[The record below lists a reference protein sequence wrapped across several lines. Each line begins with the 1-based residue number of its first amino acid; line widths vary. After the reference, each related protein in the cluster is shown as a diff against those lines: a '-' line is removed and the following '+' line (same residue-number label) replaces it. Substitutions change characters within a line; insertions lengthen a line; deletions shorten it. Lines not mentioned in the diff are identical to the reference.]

1 MEHKNIGRKIA
12 DGKQVKEET
21 EEVELIIGKSLRVG
35 VVISAITIVIGLLMF
50 LITGKSGYQGS
61 YYPTALPEIFK
72 GFISLK
78 AYAIMLTGLYIL
90 ILTPVFRVAVSI
102 LVFLKEKDYL
112 YVKITV
118 FVLAIL
124 LFSLCMGK
132 AL

>member
-1 MEHKNIGRKIA
+1 MEDKNIEKEI
-12 DGKQVKEET
+12 DKQKEVNNET
-21 EEVELIIGKSLRVG
+21 EQVEFIIGKSLRVG
-35 VVISAITIVIGLLMF
+35 VIVSAITIIIGLLSF

-61 YYPTALPEIFK
+61 YYPTTLPEIFS
-72 GFISLK
+72 GLIALK
-78 AYAIMLTGLYIL
+78 SYAIILTGLYIL

-102 LVFLKEKDYL
+102 FVFLKEKDYL